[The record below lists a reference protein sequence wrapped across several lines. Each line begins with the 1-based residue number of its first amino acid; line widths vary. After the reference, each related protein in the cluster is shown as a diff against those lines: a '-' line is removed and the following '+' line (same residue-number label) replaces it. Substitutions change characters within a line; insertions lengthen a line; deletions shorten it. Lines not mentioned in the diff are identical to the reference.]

1 MKQIPLPIS
10 WLSSIIRLI
19 SVADPYLQIRGWGW
33 GAVMQRRGR
42 SYKKKFSAL
51 RASVWSKNKGGGSGP
66 LPQDPSLPFL
76 EVILRIKRR
85 PVLHLLFNENSFS
98 NPHL

>member
-1 MKQIPLPIS
+1 MGGGH
-10 WLSSIIRLI
+10 
-19 SVADPYLQIRGWGW
+19 ADPEIRVGGE
-33 GAVMQRRGR
+33 GGGGLT
-42 SYKKKFSAL
+42 KKKFSAL

-66 LPQDPSLPFL
+66 LPRDPSLPFL